1 MKSTIL
7 GVGLA
12 FACAVTLGAQSTSP
26 TQSYPSS
33 DTPKQMSSDKAK
45 DKKDK
50 KSVTLSGCLREGD
63 APGEFVLA
71 NVDMSQMSGM
81 KGHDTTSTTT
91 PSGTSGST
99 GSWAGDKA
107 SKITLVSAA
116 SVNLKEH
123 VGHRVEV
130 TGTLAGMDKDKSKTP
145 TGTTGSAAGE
155 TTSDTTSRTGSGER
169 GMGMKSDKDH
179 KMTVQSLKHVSAT
192 CTP

>member
-1 MKSTIL
+1 MKSTLI
-7 GVGLA
+7 GTGLA
-12 FACAVTLGAQSTSP
+12 LACAVTLGAQSTSP

-33 DTPKQMSSDKAK
+33 DSPKKMSSDKA
-45 DKKDK
+45 KDK

-71 NVDMSQMSGM
+71 NVDMSQMKGM

-91 PSGTSGST
+91 PSATSGSGSATT
-99 GSWAGDKA
+99 GAAGGMDNR
-107 SKITLVSAA
+107 ITLVSAA
-116 SVNLKEH
+116 NVNLKEH
-123 VGHRVEV
+123 VGHQVEV
-130 TGTLAGMDKDKSKTP
+130 TGTMAGMDKMKDKSRTP

-169 GMGMKSDKDH
+169 GMKSDKDH
-179 KMTVQSLKHVSAT
+179 KLTVRALKHVSAT